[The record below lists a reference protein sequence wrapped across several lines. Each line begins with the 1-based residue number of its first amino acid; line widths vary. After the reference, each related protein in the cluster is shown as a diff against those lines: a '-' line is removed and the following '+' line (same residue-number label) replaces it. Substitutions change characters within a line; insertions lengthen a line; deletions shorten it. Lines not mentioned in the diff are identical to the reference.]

1 MNSVPAYRIYWFNQD
16 NHITEVDY
24 LIAET
29 DDDVRAEL
37 ASYLR
42 MASAVEV
49 WHWARRELLQI
60 QDRTPVGEQMLNRGP
75 ASARPPTWDAV

>member
-16 NHITEVDY
+16 DHITEVDY

-29 DDDVRAEL
+29 DEDVRAEA

-49 WHWARRELLQI
+49 WHWARRVV
-60 QDRTPVGEQMLNRGP
+60 RVS
-75 ASARPPTWDAV
+75 ASAEAGDLTAGSLI